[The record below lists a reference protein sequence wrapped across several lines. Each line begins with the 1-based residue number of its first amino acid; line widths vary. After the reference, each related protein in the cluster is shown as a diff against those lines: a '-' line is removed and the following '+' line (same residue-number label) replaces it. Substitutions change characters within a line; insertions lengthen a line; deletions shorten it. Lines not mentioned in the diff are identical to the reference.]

1 MIIARWHIDARFG
14 HKQAVIESLK
24 KWLRT
29 IGAQIGWT
37 ENKVRI
43 ATGSVGALES
53 TVEVDVTINDLA
65 ELNASWEKL
74 GTIAAHKEWSKEI
87 EPYIVSGTPR
97 WDVFRIVDWNSR
109 GQREGWQARGLRDC
123 AQVFQYD
130 SSIDKSDRMA
140 RPLRLEFPCAIYHL
154 TGRGTHGRRS
164 FLATLTAGYFSTL
177 SPE

>member
-24 KWLRT
+24 KWLGT

-53 TVEVDVTINDLA
+53 TVEVDVTIADLA

-74 GTIAAHKEWSKEI
+74 GTIAAHKEWSKR
-87 EPYIVSGTPR
+87 V
-97 WDVFRIVDWNSR
+97 
-109 GQREGWQARGLRDC
+109 A
-123 AQVFQYD
+123 
-130 SSIDKSDRMA
+130 
-140 RPLRLEFPCAIYHL
+140 
-154 TGRGTHGRRS
+154 
-164 FLATLTAGYFSTL
+164 
-177 SPE
+177 